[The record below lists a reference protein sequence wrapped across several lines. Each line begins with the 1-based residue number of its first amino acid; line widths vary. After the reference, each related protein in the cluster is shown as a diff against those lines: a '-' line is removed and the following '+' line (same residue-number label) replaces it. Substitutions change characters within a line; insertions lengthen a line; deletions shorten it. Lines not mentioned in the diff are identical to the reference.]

1 MCVALLRAIR
11 ARMRHV
17 KVDMF
22 DALAFKL
29 CKEGRLDRLEKICAS
44 VAESPYPRCVGAA
57 LGAVSAADSDDK
69 NRLLDVAVDAYA
81 KQHQVRTTLMGNAW
95 VDSVAVLMASLP
107 VAMALSASTVPSWWM
122 WALAMV
128 ALLAALNTARLRQA
142 LLAHD
147 ANAATSVLEAIVAAK
162 LNPSNPA
169 KGRSDG
175 VYRTAA
181 PALDDLPLPTR
192 SIRVTRDDQQVAR
205 YPLEDEGVVKIGR
218 LESAQITLDDSSV
231 SRLHAVL
238 ELSGGEVEVIDLGS
252 DTGTYVNGERVN
264 KRDLSDGDKLY
275 VGDFVLELLPPGAS
289 PELLSPVAPDAPH
302 WSCSQCAGTTFTP
315 VKLPDELA
323 KTLTARACDDCFDVS
338 WTTRK

>member
-1 MCVALLRAIR
+1 
-11 ARMRHV
+11 MRHINV
-17 KVDMF
+17 EMF
-22 DALAFKL
+22 DTLAFKL
-29 CKEGRLDRLEKICAS
+29 CKEGRLDRLERICAS
-44 VAESPYPRCVGAA
+44 VAESPYARCVGAA
-57 LGAVSAADSDDK
+57 LSAVNTVDSDDK
-69 NRLLDVAVDAYA
+69 NRLLDAALNAYT
-81 KQHQVRTTLMGNAW
+81 KQHQDRSTLTGNSW

-122 WALAMV
+122 WALAAV
-128 ALLAALNTARLRQA
+128 ALLAALYSARLRRA
-142 LLAHD
+142 VLAYD
-147 ANAATSVLEAIVAAK
+147 ANAATPVLEAIVGAK
-162 LNPSNPA
+162 LNPPNQVKS
-169 KGRSDG
+169 RTDG

-181 PALDDLPLPTR
+181 PAPDDPPLPTR
-192 SIRVTRDDQQVAR
+192 SIRVTRDEQQVAR
-205 YPLEDEGVVKIGR
+205 YPLEDEGVMKIGR

-238 ELSGGEVEVIDLGS
+238 ELSGGKAEVIDLGS

-275 VGDFVLELLPPGAS
+275 VGDFVLELLPAGAS
-289 PELLSPVAPDAPH
+289 PELLSPVQPDAPH
-302 WSCSQCAGTTFTP
+302 WSCSHCGGTTSTP